1 MWHWLNNWSE
11 GVKETIPEDGRT
23 GNPCFLVGKHL
34 KVLPTVSWKVRGTPN
49 FREETENKLLLL
61 LFTWLL
67 FGKILQERDMLGEDF
82 SVGKDE

>member
-1 MWHWLNNWSE
+1 MALAYSWSE
-11 GVKETIPEDGRT
+11 GVKETIPEGGRT

-49 FREETENKLLLL
+49 FREEIENKLLLL

-67 FGKILQERDMLGEDF
+67 FGKILQERDMLGEDC